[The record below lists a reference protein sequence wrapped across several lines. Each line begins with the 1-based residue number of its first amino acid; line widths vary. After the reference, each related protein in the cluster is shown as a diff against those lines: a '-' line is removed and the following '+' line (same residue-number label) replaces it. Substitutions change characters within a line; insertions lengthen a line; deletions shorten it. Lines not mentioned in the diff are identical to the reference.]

1 MRTRSTFWNAPQRE
15 GILISDLSHC
25 EPQSAISSTP
35 ERDRWYTIPYE
46 TRDGIEG
53 AMLSK
58 GGVAHPPDVR
68 LPLPVEGWHAIY
80 LGMFLGEAHDRSRL
94 RVKLAGE
101 RLFDLL
107 APSSLG
113 HRVSPKG
120 RVLGRPGPLPGY
132 NTSIEEFLWKAAD
145 LDGQDLIISHARSVD
160 TLYSQLAFVRLVPMT
175 KREVREY
182 TGAAGRPD
190 TKLLIAQSDGQVYYG
205 GEVKTVEEIQE
216 IFEPMRDTDVG
227 KFFMGTCGNAAGQTF
242 FPSKVGKFYGEGGIE
257 FVDKNGRATVEA
269 YRGFLSR
276 GIDPLKVAVDHV
288 HSLGIDIYL
297 GFRMGS
303 MGAIPGLWLESIP
316 FWVEHPELR
325 CRDRD
330 GLTVQRLSMA
340 YPEVRRFYV
349 GLFEELLEYGIEGVQ
364 LIYTRRPPFVLFE
377 EPVIEEFKRQH
388 GIDPRELPDD
398 PARRSGCYTTDE
410 RLMRHWAG
418 YLTQFMRELR
428 EMLDKHRRPDGG
440 RLQVAAN
447 VSHDAFWNRAGGM
460 DLETWAREGLVDI
473 LAPYTGGSGIWQV
486 DFEYFRRVTEGTA
499 CLFYEDVTPRC
510 MPGRDYAKR
519 ALRAYEGGSAG
530 IALWDFEG
538 RILTKSQW
546 HTVRRLGHRED
557 LKRMASQPAHYH
569 VHPLK
574 SIYDWNPDDRYG

>member
-1 MRTRSTFWNAPQRE
+1 
-15 GILISDLSHC
+15 
-25 EPQSAISSTP
+25 
-35 ERDRWYTIPYE
+35 
-46 TRDGIEG
+46 
-53 AMLSK
+53 
-58 GGVAHPPDVR
+58 
-68 LPLPVEGWHAIY
+68 
-80 LGMFLGEAHDRSRL
+80 MFCGEAHDQCEF

-101 RLFDLL
+101 DFFEPVVPSRLGCRL
-107 APSSLG
+107 
-113 HRVSPKG
+113 SPKG
-120 RVLGRPGPLPGY
+120 RLVGRPGPLPGC
-132 NTSIEEFLWKAAD
+132 NTTIEEFLWKAAD
-145 LDGQDLIISHARSVD
+145 LNGQNLVISHMLSSD
-160 TLYSQLAFVRLVPMT
+160 TAYAHLAFVRLVPMT
-175 KREVREY
+175 KREVAEY
-182 TGAAGRPD
+182 AAAAPRAD
-190 TKLLIAQSDGQVYYG
+190 TKLLIAQSDGQFCYG
-205 GEVKTVEEIQE
+205 GGAKTAEDIQQ
-216 IFEPMRDTDVG
+216 IFEPLRDTDVG
-227 KFFMGTCGNAAGQTF
+227 KFFLGTCGNAAGQTF
-242 FPSKVGKFYGEGGIE
+242 FPTEVGNLYGAGGIE
-257 FVDKNGRATVEA
+257 FVDKNGRGTVESI
-269 YRGFLSR
+269 RSFLSR
-276 GIDPLKVAVDHV
+276 GIVPAKVVVDHL
-288 HSLGIDIYL
+288 HSMDIEVYL

-303 MGAIPGLWLESIP
+303 MAAIPGIWLESIP
-316 FWVEHPELR
+316 FWVEHPEWR
-325 CRDRD
+325 CLDRE
-330 GLTVQRLSMA
+330 GVTVQRLSMV
-340 YPEVRRFYV
+340 YPEVRRFYL
-349 GLFEELLEYGIEGVQ
+349 GLFEELLAFGIEGVQ
-364 LIYTRRPPFVLFE
+364 LIYSRRPPFVLFE
-377 EPVIEEFKRQH
+377 EPVVEDFKNRY
-388 GIDPRELPDD
+388 GIDPRGLPDD
-398 PARRSGCYTTDE
+398 PARRAGCYTTDE